1 MSTSDKQSCRWLPV
15 LLGAPGLALAA
26 IWGFAE
32 GTLFFIVPDL
42 VITLTALFSIKRAI
56 VQSIAITLGA
66 IFAGFLMFTWSIQNK
81 EAASESVLSVPLVK
95 EEMVTTVRE
104 SYDAHGVVALLKG
117 PLNGIPYKLYAIEA
131 PGNISLTQ
139 FLVVSFPARME
150 RFATGLLLFGV
161 IGYWQRK
168 RIQKSPNLALFGWAS
183 YWVAI
188 YTAYIF
194 LI

>member
-1 MSTSDKQSCRWLPV
+1 MEDEQNCRWLPV
-15 LLGAPGLALAA
+15 LLGAPGIALAA

-66 IFAGFLMFTWSIQNK
+66 ILAGFLMYSWSIENK

-104 SYDAHGVVALLKG
+104 SYDEHGVVALLTG

-131 PGNISLTQ
+131 PEKDISLPK
-139 FLVVSFPARME
+139 FLIVSFPARME
-150 RFATGLLLFGV
+150 RLASGLILFGA

-168 RIQKSPNLALFGWAS
+168 RTQRAPNVALFGWAC
-183 YWVAI
+183 YWIAI
-188 YTAYIF
+188 YIAYIF